1 MTSGLASALVHSRHR
16 LRIRIVTPA
25 PPGSRYGNRVT
36 AVRWARILRSVGHRV
51 SIAQEYEGEPADLL
65 IALHARRSYPAV
77 RRFLRE
83 QPGRPVILALTGT
96 DLYRDLPRNRRAQE
110 SLELATRIVTLQP
123 MALREL
129 KASWRAKTRVIYQ
142 SVAQARADAKP
153 RKKPAPADTSNS
165 PREHRI
171 FDVCVVGHLRA
182 VKDPF
187 RAALAARRLPSESRI
202 RILQMGGAMTRA
214 MTRRARAEMRVNA
227 RYRWLGELAHRRVW
241 RALSRSR
248 LLVLSSKLEGG
259 ANILSEAIVAGVPVL
274 ASRIPGSVGIL
285 GMDYPGYFEVG
296 DTTGLARLLLRA
308 ERNTGFL
315 SRLKRRCRKLRR
327 LFLPAREAAAWKH
340 LLDELS

>member
-1 MTSGLASALVHSRHR
+1 VTSGLASALVHSRHR

-83 QPGRPVILALTGT
+83 QPGRPVIVALTGT

-110 SLELATRIVTLQP
+110 SLERATRIVALQP

-129 KASWRAKTRVIYQ
+129 KASWRAKTRVICQ
-142 SVAQARADAKP
+142 SVAEARADVAW
-153 RKKPAPADTSNS
+153 RKKLAPQSTSSS
-165 PREHRI
+165 PRDRRT

-214 MTRRARAEMRVNA
+214 MATRARAEMRVNP
-227 RYRWLGELAHRRVW
+227 RYHWLGELTHRRVW
-241 RALSRSR
+241 RALRRSR

-259 ANILSEAIVAGVPVL
+259 ANILSEAIVAGLPVL

-285 GMDYPGYFEVG
+285 GKDYPGYFEVG
-296 DTTGLARLLLRA
+296 DTAGLARLLARA
-308 ERNTGFL
+308 ERDVTFVKKM
-315 SRLKRRCRKLRR
+315 RRRCRELRP
-327 LFLPAREAAAWKH
+327 LFRPAHEAVAWKR
-340 LLDELS
+340 LLNELS